1 MQGDSGWRHLC
12 SCKSSCSRSA
22 GDLAR
27 PVQDPLP
34 VWVAVGGTPE
44 SAVRAGMLVLP
55 MALGIIGGMPERF
68 APFVEVH
75 RRAAGQ
81 AGHGRLP
88 VSVNSHG
95 YIAETREQAAEDAY
109 PPYAL
114 MMNRIGRG
122 RGWPRCSAR
131 TSTPR

>member
-1 MQGDSGWRHLC
+1 M
-12 SCKSSCSRSA
+12 
-22 GDLAR
+22 
-27 PVQDPLP
+27 
-34 VWVAVGGTPE
+34 
-44 SAVRAGMLVLP
+44 
-55 MALGIIGGMPERF
+55 
-68 APFVEVH
+68 
-75 RRAAGQ
+75 
-81 AGHGRLP
+81 RLP
-88 VSVNSHG
+88 LSINSHG